1 MESSGLQRDPD
12 PGIKNLRERYGA
24 FEHPIDPAMYFHAL
38 WPAEQSH
45 SRRGTG
51 LKQQTSTTKFED
63 VCMPHLDAAYNLAFW
78 LARDERNAEDIVQE
92 ACLRAYRFIDSY
104 DGRSGRA
111 WLLAIVRNTFYT
123 WLEQSRIER
132 SSIEFDEEALA
143 AEGYDM
149 GQLERDD
156 SYSVEQYLER
166 KDSQRWLNRAL
177 ERLPAQFRE
186 VVVLREL
193 EDMSYKEIAS
203 VTGMPIGTVMSRL
216 SRARQLLLA
225 HLKATE
231 EV

>member
-1 MESSGLQRDPD
+1 
-12 PGIKNLRERYGA
+12 
-24 FEHPIDPAMYFHAL
+24 
-38 WPAEQSH
+38 
-45 SRRGTG
+45 
-51 LKQQTSTTKFED
+51 
-63 VCMPHLDAAYNLAFW
+63 MPHLDAAYNLAFW
-78 LARDERNAEDIVQE
+78 LTRDELNAEDIVQE

-123 WLEQSRIER
+123 WLDQNRTER
-132 SSIEFDEEALA
+132 GNIEFDEEALA

-149 GQLERDD
+149 GQLESDD
-156 SYSVEQYLER
+156 SYAVEQYLEQA
-166 KDSQRWLNRAL
+166 DSRRWINRAL

-186 VVVLREL
+186 VIVLREL
-193 EDMSYKEIAS
+193 EDLSYKEIAS

-216 SRARQLLLA
+216 SRARQLLLQ

>member
-1 MESSGLQRDPD
+1 MYFRAFCPSEQPHLRRGVGLEHQ
-12 PGIKNLRERYGA
+12 KSNSK
-24 FEHPIDPAMYFHAL
+24 FEH
-38 WPAEQSH
+38 
-45 SRRGTG
+45 
-51 LKQQTSTTKFED
+51 

-92 ACLRAYRFIDSY
+92 ACLRAYRFIDTY

-123 WLEQSRIER
+123 WLEQTRMER
-132 SSIEFDEEALA
+132 SSVEFDEEALA

-156 SYSVEQYLER
+156 GCSVEQYLEQ
-166 KDSQRWLNRAL
+166 KDSRRWLDRAL

-193 EDMSYKEIAS
+193 EDLSYKEIAT

-216 SRARQLLLA
+216 SRARQLLLQ

-231 EV
+231 EA